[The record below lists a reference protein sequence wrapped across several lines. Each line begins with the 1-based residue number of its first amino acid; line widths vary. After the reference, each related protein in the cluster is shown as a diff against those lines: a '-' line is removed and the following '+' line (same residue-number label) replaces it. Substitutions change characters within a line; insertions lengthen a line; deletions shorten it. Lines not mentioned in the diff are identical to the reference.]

1 MKLLLDMNLPARW
14 ANYLIEAGFEAVH
27 WSCLGA
33 ATASDDEIIAK
44 ARTEGYVIL
53 TRDLDFGTIMHFA
66 RADKPSIVQV
76 RALDAR
82 PELIGADVVSAL
94 RQVEKELEE
103 GALLTIDPLRSRLR
117 FLPLGLRQ

>member
-14 ANYLIEAGFEAVH
+14 EEYLTEAGFEAIH
-27 WSCLGA
+27 WSRLGA

-44 ARTEGYVIL
+44 AGAEGYVIF
-53 TRDLDFGTIMHFA
+53 TRDLDFGTIMFFT

-76 RALDAR
+76 RAKDTR
-82 PELIGADVVSAL
+82 PECIGSDVISAL

-103 GALLTIDPLRSRLR
+103 GALLTIDPLHSRLR
-117 FLPLGLRQ
+117 LLPLGLRQ